1 MKTFKNIKIGVLET
15 VNDKLAE
22 QYEARPELYELVNDK
37 EETNEMT
44 LKELKER
51 ADELGIEY
59 PSKVTKSALLKLIE
73 EKEISEEKE

>member
-22 QYEARPELYELVNDK
+22 QYEARPDIYELVKEK
-37 EETNEMT
+37 EETNELT

-51 ADELGIEY
+51 ADE
-59 PSKVTKSALLKLIE
+59 
-73 EKEISEEKE
+73 